1 MKITIPTPCHENW
14 KTMTPEEKGRFCS
27 VCSKTV
33 RDFTIASDEEIINVF
48 SNVTEEICG
57 NFYKSQLNRN
67 LQYSYINSVLV
78 KFAVGFILT
87 TGGLISVQAQQN
99 IPKDTLQVEKIDEV
113 VKILP
118 EFGKR
123 STKQTFVGS
132 TTVVSE
138 AELMKAQ
145 NNDSKVEAL
154 KVTDLQINQRPQRSV
169 NDVIRIG
176 GASSSLRENQKPLV
190 VLDGK
195 IVNLENLQQIDPNS
209 IETMNI
215 LKGSSA
221 TALYGAI
228 AQNGVIVVTTK
239 KKWKAKNKLNSQ

>member
-14 KTMTPEEKGRFCS
+14 DTMTPEEKGRFCS

-57 NFYKSQLNRN
+57 NFYESQLNRN

-78 KFAVGFILT
+78 KFAVGFFLT
-87 TGGLISVQAQQN
+87 TGGLVSVQAQKN
-99 IPKDTLQVEKIDEV
+99 IPKDTLQTEKIDEV
-113 VKILP
+113 VIFP

-123 STKQTFVGS
+123 QTKKMFLGS

-138 AELMKAQ
+138 AELIKAQ

-176 GASSSLRENQKPLV
+176 GANSSLRENQKPLV
-190 VLDGK
+190 VLNGK
-195 IVNLENLQQIDPNS
+195 IVNLESLQQIDPNS

-221 TALYGAI
+221 IALYGAT

-239 KKWKAKNKLNSQ
+239 KKWKSKK